1 MPFFVQSQEEAAV
14 PTHPTIEVVCHAPP
28 DRLNEDTWL
37 VMQTGPLA
45 DRIIFAAI
53 DGATTRLT
61 PPPLQRYLDT
71 LPERLTPAAYAAR
84 LVRDS
89 LAQQVGVG
97 MPAELRTLVLE
108 ANADLGRALIKLF
121 GALTLESLAFPDDLY
136 QTLAHDVRLVRLG
149 LPACVITLAEYD
161 PANHRL
167 RYAHAGDT
175 SLLVA
180 YEDGRVSVPTASGG
194 AGDNT
199 LMRTVHQ
206 TRDYHPDL
214 SFRELAQQPEIRH
227 LNRDNALYH
236 NYVDEYGL
244 PQPDQGVGVLDGLP
258 ELRYFLKTGEIELD
272 GVAFVC
278 AITDGLEWP
287 ASARELLADDPG
299 ELTIRRQLF
308 MAEQMSTFSL
318 ADYLARL
325 REAETGD
332 PDHEAYPRMKTHD
345 DAAGVL
351 LRFQASS

>member
-1 MPFFVQSQEEAAV
+1 MSFFVLSQKESLV
-14 PTHPTIEVVCHAPP
+14 PTHPTIEAVCHAPP
-28 DRLNEDTWL
+28 DRLNEDAWL
-37 VMQTGPLA
+37 VMQAVPLA
-45 DRIIFAAI
+45 DRIIFAVI

-61 PPPLQRYLDT
+61 PPPLQRYLDS
-71 LPERLTPAAYAAR
+71 LPEKLTPAAYAAR

-89 LAQQVGVG
+89 LAQQIGAG

-136 QTLAHDVRLVRLG
+136 QTLAYEPRLVRLG

-161 PANHRL
+161 PAHHRL
-167 RYAHAGDT
+167 RYVHAGDT
-175 SLLVA
+175 ALLVA
-180 YEDGRVSVPTASGG
+180 YQDGRVSVPTASSN
-194 AGDNT
+194 AGVNT
-199 LMRTVHQ
+199 LMRTINQ

-227 LNRDNALYH
+227 LNRDNALHH

-244 PQPDQGVGVLDGLP
+244 PQPNQGDGVLDGLP

-278 AITDGLEWP
+278 AMTDGLEWP
-287 ASARELLADDPG
+287 ASAREVFTDHRG
-299 ELTIRRQLF
+299 KLTTRRHAF
-308 MAEQMSTFSL
+308 MAEQIGTLSL
-318 ADYLARL
+318 AEYLTRL

-351 LRFQASS
+351 LRFQTSS